1 MASRSDLLGQ
11 LAWDSIQQR
20 PSLSRNVD
28 LLTLPFSGAGLHLV
42 RLRMWGLSLIDTL
55 LPVWIILCMVGG
67 VLIGYYV
74 PNVES
79 VLNAAQFADVSLP
92 IAIGLLIM
100 MYPVFCRIK
109 YEELGELFKGRFM
122 KKQLLFSIV
131 VNWIIAPLFMVAL
144 AWMTLPD
151 LERYRSG
158 VILVGIA
165 RCIAMVLIWNQLAGG
180 NQEFCAVTVAINSLL
195 QILLFGP
202 LAYFYVV
209 IVGKGTTFEI
219 NMWIIFRSVLIYMGI
234 PLLAGFLTRLI
245 LRRYDWYHKTFVP
258 AVGKLSLLALLYVI
272 VVMFALQGH
281 EIVNDI
287 GNVLRTAVPL
297 ILYFVIVFMSVLVWC
312 VATKV
317 PYDIT
322 VPQCFTAASNNFE
335 LAIAVAVGTYG
346 VKSKEALAATIG
358 PLIEVPMLLLLV
370 YVIKYVR
377 DHWYPSPVEGS
388 ECPSPVEGSEKNG
401 DSEGGLVKMD
411 A

>member
-1 MASRSDLLGQ
+1 
-11 LAWDSIQQR
+11 
-20 PSLSRNVD
+20 
-28 LLTLPFSGAGLHLV
+28 
-42 RLRMWGLSLIDTL
+42 MWGLSLIDTL
-55 LPVWIILCMVGG
+55 LPLWIILCMVGG

-74 PNVES
+74 PNVET
-79 VLNAAQFADVSLP
+79 VLDAAKFADVSLP
-92 IAIGLLIM
+92 IAIGLLVM

-122 KKQLLFSIV
+122 KSQIIFSIV
-131 VNWIIAPLFMVAL
+131 VNWMVAPLLMVAL

-151 LERYRSG
+151 LPDYRSG
-158 VILVGIA
+158 VILVGVA

-195 QILLFGP
+195 QIVLYGP

-209 IVGKGTTFEI
+209 IVGKGTTFQI
-219 NMWIIFRSVLIYMGI
+219 DMWVIVRSVLIYMGI
-234 PLLAGFLTRLI
+234 PLLAGFLTRWI
-245 LRRYDWYHKTFVP
+245 LRRYEWYHKTFVP

-297 ILYFVIVFMSVLVWC
+297 ILYFIIVFMGVLMWC
-312 VATKV
+312 LTTKV
-317 PYDIT
+317 PYDIA

-377 DHWYPSPVEGS
+377 SRWYTSQQCVQIGS
-388 ECPSPVEGSEKNG
+388 GKND
-401 DSEGGLVKMD
+401 DSESGRGQED
-411 A
+411 

>member
-1 MASRSDLLGQ
+1 
-11 LAWDSIQQR
+11 
-20 PSLSRNVD
+20 
-28 LLTLPFSGAGLHLV
+28 
-42 RLRMWGLSLIDTL
+42 MWGLSLIDTL
-55 LPVWIILCMVGG
+55 LPLWIIICMVGG

-74 PNVES
+74 PNVEA
-79 VLNAAQFADVSLP
+79 VLDAAKFADVSLP
-92 IAIGLLIM
+92 IAIGLLVM

-109 YEELGELFKGRFM
+109 YEELGALFKGKFM
-122 KKQLLFSIV
+122 RDQILFSLV

-151 LERYRSG
+151 LPDYRSG
-158 VILVGIA
+158 VILVGVA
-165 RCIAMVLIWNQLAGG
+165 RCIAMVLIWNKLADG
-180 NQEFCAVTVAINSLL
+180 NEEFCAVTVAVNSLL
-195 QILLFGP
+195 QIVLYGP

-209 IVGKGTTFEI
+209 IVGKGTTFQI
-219 NMWIIFRSVLIYMGI
+219 DMWIIFRSVLIYMGI
-234 PLLAGFLTRLI
+234 PLLAGFLTRWI
-245 LRRYDWYHKTFVP
+245 LRRYGWYHRTFVP

-297 ILYFVIVFMSVLVWC
+297 ILYFVAIFIGVLLWC
-312 VATKV
+312 LTTKV
-317 PYDIT
+317 PYDIA

-370 YVIKYVR
+370 YVIKFVR
-377 DHWYPSPVEGS
+377 GRWYPSELSDQPA
-388 ECPSPVEGSEKNG
+388 SEKNNDVEIERG
-401 DSEGGLVKMD
+401 
-411 A
+411 

>member
-1 MASRSDLLGQ
+1 
-11 LAWDSIQQR
+11 
-20 PSLSRNVD
+20 
-28 LLTLPFSGAGLHLV
+28 
-42 RLRMWGLSLIDTL
+42 MWGLSLIDTL
-55 LPVWIILCMVGG
+55 LPLWIIVCMVGG

-74 PNVES
+74 PNVEA
-79 VLNAAQFADVSLP
+79 VLDAAQFAGVSLP
-92 IAIGLLIM
+92 IAIGLLVM

-122 KKQLLFSIV
+122 KNQLIFSVV
-131 VNWIIAPLFMVAL
+131 VNWIVAPLLMVAL

-151 LERYRSG
+151 LPDYRSG
-158 VILVGIA
+158 VILVGVA

-180 NQEFCAVTVAINSLL
+180 NQEFCAVTVAVNSLL
-195 QILLFGP
+195 QIILYGP

-209 IVGKGTTFEI
+209 IVGKGSTFEI
-219 NMWIIFRSVLIYMGI
+219 DMWVIFRSVLIYMGI

-245 LRRYDWYHKTFVP
+245 LRRYDWYNRTFVP

-297 ILYFVIVFMSVLVWC
+297 ILYFVIVFMGVLVWC
-312 VATKV
+312 VAAKV

-377 DHWYPSPVEGS
+377 GRWYPSPFVQD
-388 ECPSPVEGSEKNG
+388 GSEKIS
-401 DSEGGLVKMD
+401 DSESGSTMT
-411 A
+411 

>member
-1 MASRSDLLGQ
+1 
-11 LAWDSIQQR
+11 
-20 PSLSRNVD
+20 
-28 LLTLPFSGAGLHLV
+28 
-42 RLRMWGLSLIDTL
+42 MWGLSIIDTL
-55 LPVWIILCMVGG
+55 LPLWIIICMVGG

-74 PNVES
+74 PNVET
-79 VLNAAQFADVSLP
+79 VLDAAKFADVSLP
-92 IAIGLLIM
+92 IAIGLLVM

-109 YEELGELFKGRFM
+109 YEELGALFEGRFM
-122 KKQLLFSIV
+122 KNQILFSLV
-131 VNWIIAPLFMVAL
+131 VNWIVAPLLMVAL

-151 LERYRSG
+151 LPDYRSG
-158 VILVGIA
+158 VILVGVA

-195 QILLFGP
+195 QIVLYGP

-209 IVGKGTTFEI
+209 IVGKGTTFHI
-219 NMWIIFRSVLIYMGI
+219 DMWIIFRSVLIYMGI
-234 PLLAGFLTRLI
+234 PLLAGFLTRWTLH
-245 LRRYDWYHKTFVP
+245 RYEWYHKRFIPV
-258 AVGKLSLLALLYVI
+258 VGKLSLLALLYVI

-297 ILYFVIVFMSVLVWC
+297 IIYFVIVFIGVLLWC
-312 VATKV
+312 MATKV

-358 PLIEVPMLLLLV
+358 PLIEVPMLLFLV
-370 YVIKYVR
+370 YVIKHVR
-377 DHWYPSPVEGS
+377 SRWYISQQPVQAE
-388 ECPSPVEGSEKNG
+388 SEK
-401 DSEGGLVKMD
+401 SEDTESGK
-411 A
+411 

>member
-1 MASRSDLLGQ
+1 
-11 LAWDSIQQR
+11 
-20 PSLSRNVD
+20 
-28 LLTLPFSGAGLHLV
+28 
-42 RLRMWGLSLIDTL
+42 MWGLSLIDTL

-79 VLNAAQFADVSLP
+79 VLDAAQFAGVSLP

-109 YEELGELFKGRFM
+109 YEELGALFQGRFM
-122 KKQLLFSIV
+122 RNQVIFSLV
-131 VNWIIAPLFMVAL
+131 VNWILAPLLMVAL

-151 LERYRSG
+151 LQEYRSG
-158 VILVGIA
+158 VILVGVA
-165 RCIAMVLIWNQLAGG
+165 RCIAMVLIWNQLADG
-180 NQEFCAVTVAINSLL
+180 NQEFCAVTVAINSIL
-195 QILLFGP
+195 QIVLYGP

-209 IVGKGTTFEI
+209 IVGQGTSFQI
-219 NMWIIFRSVLIYMGI
+219 DMWIIFRSVLIYMGI
-234 PLLAGFLTRLI
+234 PLAAGFLTRLS
-245 LRRYDWYHKTFVP
+245 LYRFEWYNKTFVP
-258 AVGKLSLLALLYVI
+258 AVGKLSLLALCYVI
-272 VVMFALQGH
+272 VVMFALQGR
-281 EIVNDI
+281 EIVGDI

-297 ILYFVIVFMSVLVWC
+297 ILYFLVVFFGVLVWC
-312 VATKV
+312 VARKV
-317 PYDIT
+317 PYEIT

-377 DHWYPSPVEGS
+377 GRYYTSPE
-388 ECPSPVEGSEKNG
+388 PDPVHNEKRDDG
-401 DSEGGLVKMD
+401 ESGRV
-411 A
+411 

>member
-1 MASRSDLLGQ
+1 
-11 LAWDSIQQR
+11 
-20 PSLSRNVD
+20 
-28 LLTLPFSGAGLHLV
+28 
-42 RLRMWGLSLIDTL
+42 MWGLSLIDTL
-55 LPVWIILCMVGG
+55 LPLWIIICMVGG

-79 VLNAAQFADVSLP
+79 VLDAAKFADVSLP
-92 IAIGLLIM
+92 ISIGLLIM

-109 YEELGELFKGRFM
+109 YEELGSLLKGRFM
-122 KKQLLFSIV
+122 KNQILFSLI
-131 VNWIIAPLFMVAL
+131 VNWVVAPLLMVAL
-144 AWMTLPD
+144 AWITLPD
-151 LERYRSG
+151 LPDYRSG
-158 VILVGIA
+158 VILVGVA

-195 QILLFGP
+195 QILLYGP

-209 IVGKGTTFEI
+209 IVGKGTAFHI
-219 NMWIIFRSVLIYMGI
+219 NMWVIFRSVLVYMGI
-234 PLLAGFLTRLI
+234 PLLAGFLTRWMLY
-245 LRRYDWYHKTFVP
+245 RYEWYSKRFIP
-258 AVGKLSLLALLYVI
+258 AVGKLSLLGLLYVI

-297 ILYFVIVFMSVLVWC
+297 IIYFVVVFIGVLFWSI
-312 VATKV
+312 ATKI
-317 PYDIT
+317 PYDIAA
-322 VPQCFTAASNNFE
+322 PQCFTAASNNFE
-335 LAIAVAVGTYG
+335 LAIAVAVGTFG

-377 DHWYPSPVEGS
+377 GRWYPSQQYVRS
-388 ECPSPVEGSEKNG
+388 EPEENAESGK
-401 DSEGGLVKMD
+401 

>member
-1 MASRSDLLGQ
+1 
-11 LAWDSIQQR
+11 
-20 PSLSRNVD
+20 
-28 LLTLPFSGAGLHLV
+28 
-42 RLRMWGLSLIDTL
+42 MWGLSFIDTF
-55 LPVWIILCMVGG
+55 LPLWIIVCMVGG

-74 PNVES
+74 PNVEA
-79 VLNAAQFADVSLP
+79 VLDGAKFADVSLP

-109 YEELGELFKGRFM
+109 YEELPELFKGRFM
-122 KKQLLFSIV
+122 RNQILFSLV
-131 VNWIIAPLFMVAL
+131 VNWIVAPLFMVSL

-151 LERYRSG
+151 LPDYRSG
-158 VILVGIA
+158 VILIGIA
-165 RCIAMVLIWNQLAGG
+165 RCIAMVLIWNHLAGG

-195 QILLFGP
+195 QMVLFGP

-209 IVGKGTTFEI
+209 IVGRGTTFHI
-219 NMWIIFRSVLIYMGI
+219 DMWIIVRSVLIYMGI
-234 PLLAGFLTRLI
+234 PLLAGFMTRWL
-245 LRRYDWYHKTFVP
+245 LHRYEWYNKTFIP
-258 AVGKLSLLALLYVI
+258 IVGKLSLLSLLYVI

-297 ILYFVIVFMSVLVWC
+297 IIYFVATFVGVLFWC
-312 VATKV
+312 YATKV
-317 PYDIT
+317 PYEFA

-358 PLIEVPMLLLLV
+358 PLIEVPMLLMLV

-377 DHWYPSPVEGS
+377 GRWYDPLEADQAGS
-388 ECPSPVEGSEKNG
+388 RNDDDGESGQEK
-401 DSEGGLVKMD
+401 S
-411 A
+411 

>member
-1 MASRSDLLGQ
+1 
-11 LAWDSIQQR
+11 
-20 PSLSRNVD
+20 
-28 LLTLPFSGAGLHLV
+28 
-42 RLRMWGLSLIDTL
+42 MWGLSLIDTL
-55 LPVWIILCMVGG
+55 LPLWIILCMVGG

-74 PNVES
+74 PNVET
-79 VLNAAQFADVSLP
+79 VLDAATFADVSLP
-92 IAIGLLIM
+92 IAIGLLVM

-109 YEELGELFKGRFM
+109 YEELGSLFKGRFM
-122 KKQLLFSIV
+122 KNQILFSLV
-131 VNWIIAPLFMVAL
+131 VNWIVAPLLMVAL

-151 LERYRSG
+151 LPDYRSG
-158 VILVGIA
+158 VILVGVA

-180 NQEFCAVTVAINSLL
+180 NQEFCAVTVAINSIL
-195 QILLFGP
+195 QILLYGP

-209 IVGKGTTFEI
+209 IVGKGTVFSI
-219 NMWIIFRSVLIYMGI
+219 NMWIIVRSVLVYMGI
-234 PLLAGFLTRLI
+234 PLVAGFLTRWI
-245 LRRYDWYHKTFVP
+245 LYRYEWYSKRFIP

-297 ILYFVIVFMSVLVWC
+297 ILYFLAIFVGVLFWC
-312 VATKV
+312 LATKV
-317 PYDIT
+317 PYEIA

-377 DHWYPSPVEGS
+377 GRWYSLELTAPT
-388 ECPSPVEGSEKNG
+388 GSEKNG
-401 DSEGGLVKMD
+401 DAEVGRE
-411 A
+411 

>member
-1 MASRSDLLGQ
+1 
-11 LAWDSIQQR
+11 
-20 PSLSRNVD
+20 
-28 LLTLPFSGAGLHLV
+28 
-42 RLRMWGLSLIDTL
+42 MWGLSLIDTL
-55 LPVWIILCMVGG
+55 LPLWIIICMVGG

-74 PNVES
+74 PNVET
-79 VLNAAQFADVSLP
+79 VLDAAKFADVSLP
-92 IAIGLLIM
+92 IAIGLLVM

-109 YEELGELFKGRFM
+109 YEELGALFQGRFM
-122 KKQLLFSIV
+122 RNQILFSLV
-131 VNWIIAPLFMVAL
+131 VNWIVAPLFMVAL

-151 LERYRSG
+151 LPDYRSG
-158 VILVGIA
+158 VILVGVA

-180 NQEFCAVTVAINSLL
+180 NQEFCAVTVAINSIL
-195 QILLFGP
+195 QIVLYGP

-209 IVGKGTTFEI
+209 IVGKGTTFHI
-219 NMWIIFRSVLIYMGI
+219 DMWIIVRSVLIYMGI
-234 PLLAGFLTRLI
+234 PLLAGFLTRFA
-245 LRRYDWYHKTFVP
+245 LRRYEWYNKTFVP

-297 ILYFVIVFMSVLVWC
+297 ILYFLAIFAGVLAWC
-312 VATKV
+312 LATKV
-317 PYDIT
+317 PYDIA

-370 YVIKYVR
+370 YVIKFVR
-377 DHWYPSPVEGS
+377 DRWYPSKLSVQS
-388 ECPSPVEGSEKNG
+388 GSEKNN
-401 DSEGGLVKMD
+401 DVEIGGE
-411 A
+411 

>member
-1 MASRSDLLGQ
+1 
-11 LAWDSIQQR
+11 
-20 PSLSRNVD
+20 
-28 LLTLPFSGAGLHLV
+28 
-42 RLRMWGLSLIDTL
+42 MWGLSLIDTL
-55 LPVWIILCMVGG
+55 LPLWIIVCMVAG

-74 PNVES
+74 PNVET
-79 VLNAAQFADVSLP
+79 VLDAAKFADVSLP

-109 YEELGELFKGRFM
+109 YEELGTIFKGRFM
-122 KKQLLFSIV
+122 KNQIIFSLVI
-131 VNWIIAPLFMVAL
+131 NWIVAPLLMVAL

-151 LERYRSG
+151 LPDYRSG
-158 VILVGIA
+158 VILVGVA

-180 NQEFCAVTVAINSLL
+180 NQEFCAVTVAINSIL
-195 QILLFGP
+195 QIVLFGP

-209 IVGKGTTFEI
+209 IVGKGTNFQI
-219 NMWIIFRSVLIYMGI
+219 DMWIIFRSVLIYMGI
-234 PLLAGFLTRLI
+234 PLLAGFLTRWV

-297 ILYFVIVFMSVLVWC
+297 ILYFVIVFIGVLVWC
-312 VATKV
+312 IITKV
-317 PYDIT
+317 PYDIAA
-322 VPQCFTAASNNFE
+322 PQCFTAASNNFE
-335 LAIAVAVGTYG
+335 LAIAVAVGTFG

-377 DHWYPSPVEGS
+377 GRWYPLQQSVQAEP
-388 ECPSPVEGSEKNG
+388 EKNG
-401 DSEGGLVKMD
+401 GGEKEEVV
-411 A
+411 